1 TADKISL
8 VATLTSHGTSTH
20 ASMPRPD
27 NAIYALARA
36 LAKLSDHET
45 DVMLLPS
52 TRKFFLT
59 LARTSTGPIAA
70 EYRNLLS
77 DDPALVRQADREISK
92 DPLLHALIRNT
103 IAPVL
108 INGGFRANVIPGSAE
123 ATVNIRIIP
132 GVDPQAIIRE
142 IQTVI
147 ADPSIDVKLG
157 GTAMTPD
164 PISSDT
170 TALFPGAGDPCAITT
185 TTNISV
191 DASSADLARI
201 AESLALVLRP
211 STGFAIPVSTSATG
225 NIALRVAPDRGA
237 LGAEGYDLTVTRDS
251 VRIV

>member
-1 TADKISL
+1 MYESASSASKVTPWA
-8 VATLTSHGTSTH
+8 TSTSLGSSAH
-20 ASMPRPD
+20 ASMPLPD

-36 LAKLSDHET
+36 LARLSDHET
-45 DVMLLPS
+45 DVTLLPS
-52 TRKFFLT
+52 TRQFFLT
-59 LARTSTGPIAA
+59 LAKTSAGPIA
-70 EYRNLLS
+70 EQYRNLVGS
-77 DDPALVRQADREISK
+77 DSALARRADREISK

-170 TALFPGAGDPCAITT
+170 TAIFRALDRASRAEWPGDEVTPSLFQAGTDAGA
-185 TTNISV
+185 
-191 DASSADLARI
+191 
-201 AESLALVLRP
+201 
-211 STGFAIPVSTSATG
+211 
-225 NIALRVAPDRGA
+225 
-237 LGAEGYDLTVTRDS
+237 
-251 VRIV
+251 